1 MLNVGLTGNIAA
13 GKSTVVGLFR
23 RWGATIIDADE
34 LVREAEAPG
43 SQVLA
48 AIVQRF
54 GKDVLAADG
63 SLDRAALRAKVM
75 GDDAA
80 LSALN
85 LIVHPAVQRR
95 REELQREALARGD
108 ALVVNDIPLLFEALD
123 PTQFAVVVLV
133 DAPDALRRTRLRAM
147 RGLSNDDAD
156 RMLAAQMSSTK
167 KRDRSQF
174 VIENAGTLAELEARV
189 RTVFR
194 ELRRRAAT
202 QGLGETRRVPASITL
217 AADNAQDEPPTLA
230 AISARY
236 EDAGVTVD
244 RVAGRAA
251 IRRAIGA
258 ARKPEVIVATA
269 GAADEARAAWEDAGR
284 PGVLLFL
291 SEDPDPVA
299 VRLDLRP
306 WGGGRILLGDA
317 VGAGLAARADVFP
330 PPTD

>member
-34 LVREAEAPG
+34 LVREAETPG

-54 GKDVLAADG
+54 GRDVLAPDG

-75 GDDAA
+75 GDDVA
-80 LSALN
+80 LKALN
-85 LIVHPAVQRR
+85 AIVHPAVQRR
-95 REELQREALARGD
+95 RDELQREALERGD

-123 PTQFAVVVLV
+123 PAQFAVVVLV

-147 RGLSNDDAD
+147 RGLSNDDVD
-156 RMLAAQMSSTK
+156 RMLAAQMPATK
-167 KRDRSQF
+167 KRERSQF

-194 ELRRRAAT
+194 ELRRRAAA
-202 QGLGETRRVPASITL
+202 QALGNITRVPASLLL
-217 AADNAQDEPPTLA
+217 AAADAKDEPPTLG
-230 AISARY
+230 AIAARY
-236 EDAGVTVD
+236 EDAGVV
-244 RVAGRAA
+244 VQRAA
-251 IRRAIGA
+251 GPAAIERATSA
-258 ARKPEVIVATA
+258 TPPPLAIVATA
-269 GAADEARAAWEDAGR
+269 RASATARAGWEAAGR
-284 PGVLLFL
+284 RGVLLLL
-291 SEDPDPVA
+291 SDDPDPVA

-306 WGGGRILLGDA
+306 WGGGRVALADGL
-317 VGAGLAARADVFP
+317 GAGLAPRADVFP